1 MNEELLY
8 GISPEQAFRVASQMV
23 LPGWILIMALP
34 RWIGTKWIVYYGL
47 IPALLA
53 GIYLAIIVPVVMKG
67 GLQLSDFGSLAGVEK
82 LFTNHWVV
90 VAGWVHYC
98 AFDLWTGAWEVRD
111 AGRMGVPHVL
121 VIPCLGLTFLFGP
134 VGLLAYFVLRLVVT
148 RRLEID

>member
-1 MNEELLY
+1 MNDELLL
-8 GISPEQAFRVASQMV
+8 GISPEQAFRIASQLV
-23 LPGWILIMALP
+23 LPGWILLLLVP
-34 RWIGTKWIVYYGL
+34 RWIGTKWVVHYGL

-67 GLQLSDFGSLAGVEK
+67 NLHLADFGSLAGVEK

-111 AGRMGVPHVL
+111 AGKLGVPHLL

-134 VGLLAYFVLRLVVT
+134 VGLLAYFILRAIIARQLAV
-148 RRLEID
+148 E